1 VRLMQKILQRR
12 NVLFLAV
19 FVTIMLTL
27 VSCVSLVD
35 ATTST
40 PIKPEPG
47 ERSFG
52 HYIDDKRIETV
63 VAVNIRKA
71 DPDLRAAHI
80 SVISFNGVVLLVGQV
95 VSSNNRDAAADIA
108 NTVQDVRQVH
118 NELTVVGSISL
129 LARTNDSWLT
139 AKIKT
144 KFMFKGGLDSGRIKV
159 VTENGVVYL
168 MGLVTHTEAD
178 TAVDVARNSSG
189 IQKIVRVFEYID

>member
-1 VRLMQKILQRR
+1 MIAVQHISKLFRLGS
-12 NVLFLAV
+12 VLLV
-19 FVTIMLTL
+19 VLLT
-27 VSCVSLVD
+27 SCVSLMD
-35 ATTST
+35 ATTSK
-40 PIKPEPG
+40 PITSEPG
-47 ERSFG
+47 ERSLG
-52 HYIDDKRIETV
+52 HYIDDQRIETV

-95 VSSNNRDAAADIA
+95 ATAANRDAAADIA
-108 NTVQDVRQVH
+108 HAVQEVRQVH
-118 NELTVVGSISL
+118 NELTISGPLSL

-144 KFMFKGGLDSGRIKV
+144 KFVFKGGLDSGRIKI

-168 MGLVTHTEAD
+168 MGLVTHAESD
-178 TAVDVARNSSG
+178 IAVDVARNSSG

>member
-1 VRLMQKILQRR
+1 VNPVHAIKTLLPAGL
-12 NVLFLAV
+12 VLLA
-19 FVTIMLTL
+19 LL
-27 VSCVSLVD
+27 LSSCVSLID

-40 PIKPEPG
+40 PIAAEPG

-52 HYIDDKRIETV
+52 NYIDDKRIETV
-63 VAVNIRKA
+63 VAVNLRKA
-71 DPDLRAAHI
+71 DPELRAAHI

-95 VSSNNRDAAADIA
+95 ATSNHRDQAADIA
-108 NTVQDVRQVH
+108 QAVQEVRQVH
-118 NELTVVGSISL
+118 NELTVSGAISL

-144 KFMFKGGLDSGRIKV
+144 KFIFKGGLDSGRIKI

-168 MGLVTHTEAD
+168 MGLMTHAEAD

>member
-1 VRLMQKILQRR
+1 MNPVHAIKTLLPAGL
-12 NVLFLAV
+12 VLLA
-19 FVTIMLTL
+19 LL
-27 VSCVSLVD
+27 LSSCVSLID

-40 PIKPEPG
+40 PIAAEPG

-52 HYIDDKRIETV
+52 NYIDDKRIETV
-63 VAVNIRKA
+63 VAVNLRKA
-71 DPDLRAAHI
+71 DPELRAAHI

-95 VSSNNRDAAADIA
+95 ATSNHRDQAADIA
-108 NTVQDVRQVH
+108 QAVQEVRQVH
-118 NELTVVGSISL
+118 NELTVSGAISL

-144 KFMFKGGLDSGRIKV
+144 KFIFKGGLDSGRIKI

-168 MGLVTHTEAD
+168 MGLMTHAEAD